1 MKQFKVLARGLTTYN
16 GTYSKYSRKASNIL
30 IRIYT

>member
-16 GTYSKYSRKASNIL
+16 GTYSKYSRKASKL
-30 IRIYT
+30 L